1 MDWGVIPRNIY
12 FLLGG
17 LGLTFQLAAI
27 SIAGGLLL
35 GIIMGLARVSPI
47 RWINYPATVY
57 VNFFRSLPLIL
68 VIFWFYFLV
77 PLIMGRP
84 LGDFLSAIIAFIV
97 FEASY
102 FAEIVRAGIG
112 SIRKEQVFA
121 GYSTGL
127 SYYKTMR
134 HIVIPQA
141 LRNMVPSLVTQCVII
156 FQDTSLA
163 YVIGLK
169 EFLRRTAL
177 VDAAQFRSIE
187 LYSFAAIVY
196 LVFCFAGSMA
206 SRRLEKRRRQMGR

>member
-1 MDWGVIPRNIY
+1 MDWAVIPKNIY

-17 LGLTFQLAAI
+17 LGLTFELAAI
-27 SIAGGLLL
+27 SIVGGLLL
-35 GIIMGLARVSPI
+35 GIIMGLGRTSSK
-47 RWINYPATVY
+47 RWIYYPASLY

-68 VIFWFYFLV
+68 VIFWFYFLM
-77 PLIMGRP
+77 PFILGRP
-84 LGDFLSAIIAFIV
+84 LGDFLSAIIA
-97 FEASY
+97 
-102 FAEIVRAGIG
+102 G

-127 SYYKTMR
+127 NYYKTMR

-177 VDAAQFRSIE
+177 VDATQFRSIE

-206 SRRLEKRRRQMGR
+206 SRRLEKRRGQGRR

>member
-1 MDWGVIPRNIY
+1 MDWGVISRNIY

-17 LGLTFQLAAI
+17 LGLTFQLAIIA
-27 SIAGGLLL
+27 IAGGLLL
-35 GIIMGLARVSPI
+35 GIIIGLGRTSSK
-47 RWINYPATVY
+47 RWIYWPATLY

-68 VIFWFYFLV
+68 VIFWFYFLM
-77 PLIMGRP
+77 PFILGRP
-84 LGDFLSAIIAFIV
+84 LGDFLSAIIAFII
-97 FEASY
+97 FESSY
-102 FAEIVRAGIG
+102 MAEIVRAGIG
-112 SIRKEQVFA
+112 SIHEGQVMA

-127 SYYKTMR
+127 NYSRTMR
-134 HIVIPQA
+134 HIIIPQA

-177 VDAAQFRSIE
+177 VDATQFRSIE
-187 LYSFAAIVY
+187 LYSFAAVVY

-206 SRRLEKRRRQMGR
+206 SRRLEKRKRQMGR

>member
-1 MDWGVIPRNIY
+1 MDWAVIPKNIY

-27 SIAGGLLL
+27 SIVGGLLL
-35 GIIMGLARVSPI
+35 GIIMGLGRTSSK
-47 RWINYPATVY
+47 RWIYYPATLY

-68 VIFWFYFLV
+68 VIFWFYFLM
-77 PLIMGRP
+77 PFILGRP
-84 LGDFLSAIIAFIV
+84 LGDFLSAVIAFII
-97 FEASY
+97 FESSY

-127 SYYKTMR
+127 NYYKTMR

-177 VDAAQFRSIE
+177 VDATQFRSIE

-206 SRRLEKRRRQMGR
+206 SRRLEKRRTPMGR

>member
-1 MDWGVIPRNIY
+1 MDWAVIPKNIY

-17 LGLTFQLAAI
+17 LGLTFELAAI
-27 SIAGGLLL
+27 SIAGGLLV
-35 GIIMGLARVSPI
+35 GIIMGLGRVSSR
-47 RWINYPATVY
+47 RWIYYPATLY

-68 VIFWFYFLV
+68 VIFWFYFLM
-77 PLIMGRP
+77 PFILGRP
-84 LGDFLSAIIAFIV
+84 LGDFLSAVIAFII
-97 FEASY
+97 FESSY

-127 SYYKTMR
+127 NYYKTMR

-177 VDAAQFRSIE
+177 VDATQFRSIE

-206 SRRLEKRRRQMGR
+206 SRRLEKRRGQGRR

>member
-1 MDWGVIPRNIY
+1 MDWAVISRNIY

-17 LGLTFQLAAI
+17 LGLTFQLAIIA
-27 SIAGGLLL
+27 IAGGLLL
-35 GIIMGLARVSPI
+35 GIIVGLGRVSSK
-47 RWINYPATVY
+47 RWIYWPATVY

-68 VIFWFYFLV
+68 VIFWFYFLM
-77 PLIMGRP
+77 PFIIGRP

-97 FEASY
+97 FESSY
-102 FAEIVRAGIG
+102 MAEIVRAGIG
-112 SIRKEQVFA
+112 SIRKGQVMA

-127 SYYKTMR
+127 SYSRTMR
-134 HIVIPQA
+134 HIIIPQA

-169 EFLRRTAL
+169 EFLRRIAL
-177 VDAAQFRSIE
+177 VDATQFRSIE
-187 LYSFAAIVY
+187 LYSFAAVVY

-206 SRRLEKRRRQMGR
+206 SRRLEKRKRQMGR

>member
-1 MDWGVIPRNIY
+1 MDWAVIPKNIY

-17 LGLTFQLAAI
+17 LGLTFELAAI
-27 SIAGGLLL
+27 SIVGGLLV
-35 GIIMGLARVSPI
+35 GIIMGLGRVSSR
-47 RWINYPATVY
+47 RWIYYPATLY

-68 VIFWFYFLV
+68 VIFWFYFLM
-77 PLIMGRP
+77 PFILGRP
-84 LGDFLSAIIAFIV
+84 LGDFLSAVIAFII
-97 FEASY
+97 FESSY

-127 SYYKTMR
+127 NYYKTMR

-177 VDAAQFRSIE
+177 VDATQFRSIE

-206 SRRLEKRRRQMGR
+206 SRRLEKRRGQGRR

>member
-1 MDWGVIPRNIY
+1 MDWAVIPKNIY

-17 LGLTFQLAAI
+17 LGLTFELAAI
-27 SIAGGLLL
+27 SIIGGLLL
-35 GIIMGLARVSPI
+35 GIIMGLGRTSSK
-47 RWINYPATVY
+47 RWIYHPATLY

-68 VIFWFYFLV
+68 VIFWFYFLM
-77 PLIMGRP
+77 PFILGRP
-84 LGDFLSAIIAFIV
+84 LGDFLSAIIAFII
-97 FEASY
+97 FESSY

-127 SYYKTMR
+127 NYYKTMR

-177 VDAAQFRSIE
+177 VDATQFRSIE

-206 SRRLEKRRRQMGR
+206 SRRLEKRRGQGRR

>member
-1 MDWGVIPRNIY
+1 MDWAVIPKNIY

-35 GIIMGLARVSPI
+35 GILLGLGRVSSK
-47 RWINYPATVY
+47 RWIYHPVSLY

-68 VIFWFYFLV
+68 VIFWFYFLM
-77 PLIMGRP
+77 PFILGRP
-84 LGDFLSAIIAFIV
+84 LGDFLSAIIAFII
-97 FEASY
+97 FESSY

-112 SIRKEQVFA
+112 SIHKEQVMA
-121 GYSTGL
+121 GYSTGMN
-127 SYYKTMR
+127 YYKTMR
-134 HIVIPQA
+134 FIVIPQA

-169 EFLRRTAL
+169 EFLRRTAI
-177 VDAAQFRSIE
+177 VDATQFRSIE

-206 SRRLEKRRRQMGR
+206 SRRLEKRRGLGRR

>member
-1 MDWGVIPRNIY
+1 MDWAVISRNIY

-17 LGLTFQLAAI
+17 LGLTFQLAIIA
-27 SIAGGLLL
+27 IAGGLLL
-35 GIIMGLARVSPI
+35 GIIVGLGRVSSK
-47 RWINYPATVY
+47 RWIYWPATLY

-68 VIFWFYFLV
+68 VIFWFYFLMPFV
-77 PLIMGRP
+77 IGRP
-84 LGDFLSAIIAFIV
+84 LGDFLSAIIAFVI
-97 FEASY
+97 FESSY
-102 FAEIVRAGIG
+102 MAEIVRAGIG
-112 SIRKEQVFA
+112 SIREGQVMA

-127 SYYKTMR
+127 NYSRTMR
-134 HIVIPQA
+134 HIIIPQA

-177 VDAAQFRSIE
+177 VDATQFRSIE
-187 LYSFAAIVY
+187 LYSFAAVVY

-206 SRRLEKRRRQMGR
+206 SRRLEKRKRQMGR

>member
-1 MDWGVIPRNIY
+1 MDWAVISRNIY

-17 LGLTFQLAAI
+17 LGLTFQLAIIA
-27 SIAGGLLL
+27 IAGGLLL
-35 GIIMGLARVSPI
+35 GIIVGLGRVSSK
-47 RWINYPATVY
+47 RWIYWPATLY

-68 VIFWFYFLV
+68 VIFWFYFLM
-77 PLIMGRP
+77 PFIIGRP

-97 FEASY
+97 FESSY
-102 FAEIVRAGIG
+102 MAEIVRAGIG
-112 SIRKEQVFA
+112 SIREGQVMA

-127 SYYKTMR
+127 NYSRTMR
-134 HIVIPQA
+134 HIIIPQA

-177 VDAAQFRSIE
+177 VDATQFRSIE
-187 LYSFAAIVY
+187 LYSFAAVVY

-206 SRRLEKRRRQMGR
+206 SRRLEKRKRQMGR

>member
-1 MDWGVIPRNIY
+1 MDWGVISRNIY

-17 LGLTFQLAAI
+17 LGLTFQLAIIA
-27 SIAGGLLL
+27 IAGGLLL
-35 GIIMGLARVSPI
+35 GIIVGLGRTSSK
-47 RWINYPATVY
+47 RWIYWPATLY

-68 VIFWFYFLV
+68 VIFWFYFLM
-77 PLIMGRP
+77 PFIIGRP
-84 LGDFLSAIIAFIV
+84 LGDFLSAIIAFVI
-97 FEASY
+97 FESSY
-102 FAEIVRAGIG
+102 MAEIVRAGIG
-112 SIRKEQVFA
+112 SIREGQVMA

-127 SYYKTMR
+127 NYSRTMR
-134 HIVIPQA
+134 HIIIPQA

-177 VDAAQFRSIE
+177 VDATQFRSIE
-187 LYSFAAIVY
+187 LYSFAAVVY

-206 SRRLEKRRRQMGR
+206 SRRLEKRKRQMGR

>member
-1 MDWGVIPRNIY
+1 MDWAVIPKNIY

-17 LGLTFQLAAI
+17 LGLTFELAAI
-27 SIAGGLLL
+27 SIVGGLLV
-35 GIIMGLARVSPI
+35 GIIMGLGRVSSR
-47 RWINYPATVY
+47 RWIYYPASLY

-68 VIFWFYFLV
+68 VIFWFYFLM
-77 PLIMGRP
+77 PFILGRP
-84 LGDFLSAIIAFIV
+84 LGDFLSAVIAFII
-97 FEASY
+97 FESSY

-127 SYYKTMR
+127 NYYKTMR

-177 VDAAQFRSIE
+177 VDATQFRSIE

-206 SRRLEKRRRQMGR
+206 SRRLEKRRGQGRR

>member
-1 MDWGVIPRNIY
+1 MDWAVIPRSIY

-27 SIAGGLLL
+27 AIAGGLLL
-35 GIIMGLARVSPI
+35 GIILGLARVSTK
-47 RWINYPATVY
+47 RWINYPATLY
-57 VNFFRSLPLIL
+57 VHFFRSLPLIL
-68 VIFWFYFLV
+68 VIFWVYFLL
-77 PLIMGRP
+77 PLILGRP
-84 LGDFLSAIIAFIV
+84 MGDFLSAIIAFII

-177 VDAAQFRSIE
+177 VNAAQFRSIE

-196 LVFCFAGSMA
+196 LVLCFAGSMA

>member
-1 MDWGVIPRNIY
+1 MDWGVISRNIY

-17 LGLTFQLAAI
+17 LGLTFELAFI
-27 SIAGGLLL
+27 SLAGGLLL
-35 GIIMGLARVSPI
+35 GIFLGLARVSSI
-47 RWINYPATVY
+47 RWINLPATLY
-57 VNFFRSLPLIL
+57 VNFFRSQPLIL
-68 VIFWFYFLV
+68 IIFWFYFLI
-77 PLIMGRP
+77 PFILGRP
-84 LGDFLSAIIAFIV
+84 LGDFLSAVIAFII

-112 SIRKEQVFA
+112 SIHKEQVMA

-127 SYYKTMR
+127 SYFWTMR

-177 VDAAQFRSIE
+177 IDASQFRSIE
-187 LYSFAAIVY
+187 LYTFAAIVY
-196 LVFCFAGSMA
+196 LVFCLAGSMA
-206 SRRLEKRRRQMGR
+206 SRRLERKRGLERR